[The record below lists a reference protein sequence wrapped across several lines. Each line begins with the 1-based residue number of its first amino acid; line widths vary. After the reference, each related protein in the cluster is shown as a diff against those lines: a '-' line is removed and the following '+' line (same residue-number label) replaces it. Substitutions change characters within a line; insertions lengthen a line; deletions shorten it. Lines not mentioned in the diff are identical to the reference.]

1 MWYGWYW
8 YVHNHVYTLCDV
20 LGWCNT
26 VSPSQNLP
34 NRTCSSSTGKKTR
47 DVVTFQRS
55 IHGSC
60 SLQVA
65 GNSATKAFAPS
76 WPCEIRGFRR
86 YDFLDICVWLKIGY
100 TKNIQTY
107 PKISWLE
114 NGVLTKFPHKTCH
127 NFSRS
132 PWVSNPFSKAMV
144 TFGRPLGSPKG
155 LWVCRSKNG
164 SETSNDD
171 SLRITGFWGT
181 RFSEKTMCLS
191 SFSVFFFRGLVE
203 DTIPQ

>member
-1 MWYGWYW
+1 MQ
-8 YVHNHVYTLCDV
+8 HCQ
-20 LGWCNT
+20 
-26 VSPSQNLP
+26 SIPKSSKQNLQLQH
-34 NRTCSSSTGKKTR
+34 GKKTR

-55 IHGSC
+55 NHGSC
-60 SLQVA
+60 YLQA

-144 TFGRPLGSPKG
+144 TFGHPLGSPKG

-164 SETSNDD
+164 SETSG
-171 SLRITGFWGT
+171 RGMMIHWGSQDFGVPDFQ
-181 RFSEKTMCLS
+181 RKPCVWAV
-191 SFSVFFFRGLVE
+191 SVFFFCGLVE
-203 DTIPQ
+203 DTISQ